1 MRATC
6 AKVFARFC
14 VTLGIICGCCAP
26 FGQSVW
32 IPMTFVRRA
41 IFGLLI
47 KRKRIVTRL
56 SALRQ
61 DDD

>member
-1 MRATC
+1 
-6 AKVFARFC
+6 
-14 VTLGIICGCCAP
+14 
-26 FGQSVW
+26 
-32 IPMTFVRRA
+32 MTFVRRA

-56 SALRQ
+56 SVLRQ